1 MTLEELRKCK
11 TESGLTTARLSEL
24 SGVPVGTINKIFSG
38 ETRSPRYDTMEA
50 LERVLAPRPQEA
62 EFVQEEPAYGI
73 GRNQGDYTVK
83 EYRELPT
90 DVRAEL
96 IDGWL
101 VYLEAPSVIHQMVL
115 SELTFVFQSYIK
127 RKKGSCL
134 LLTSPLDVQLDKD
147 EKTMVQPDLTIICS
161 RDKVTEQH
169 IYGAPDFIV
178 EIMSPGSRKLDAVKK
193 VQKYCDA
200 GVREYW
206 IVDTKREVVLVY
218 WFEEDAVPVIYGF
231 QDKIPVG
238 IYQGELEV
246 DFSEIRYQLQ
256 QWR

>member
-1 MTLEELRKCK
+1 MTLEELRRCK
-11 TESGLTTARLSEL
+11 SESGLTTAQLSEL

-50 LERVLAPRPQEA
+50 LERVLAPQPQEA
-62 EFVQEEPAYGI
+62 DIVREEWAYGTKK
-73 GRNQGDYTVK
+73 RQGEFTLK
-83 EYRELPT
+83 EYRELPS

-101 VYLEAPSVIHQMVL
+101 IDLEAPSVAHQIVL
-115 SELTFVFQSYIK
+115 SELTFIFQSHIK
-127 RKKGSCL
+127 RNRGACL
-134 LLTSPLDVQLDKD
+134 LLTSPLDVQLDQD
-147 EKTMVQPDLTIICS
+147 DKTMVQPDLTIICS
-161 RDKVTEQH
+161 RDKVTEKH
-169 IYGAPDFIV
+169 IYGAPDFVV

-206 IVDTKREVVLVY
+206 IVDTRREVVLVY

-238 IYQGELEV
+238 IYQGELKV
-246 DFSEIRYQLQ
+246 DFAEIRNQLE